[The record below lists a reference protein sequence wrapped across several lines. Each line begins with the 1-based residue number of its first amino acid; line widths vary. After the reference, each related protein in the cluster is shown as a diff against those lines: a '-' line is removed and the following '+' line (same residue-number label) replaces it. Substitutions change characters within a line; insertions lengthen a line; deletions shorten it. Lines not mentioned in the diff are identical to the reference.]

1 MNIKTVQQVI
11 AENSSYKASSL
22 YAAILNA
29 IKSGGLAGKALP
41 INRNDANSKFR
52 LPKTKAK
59 TRGAGREVTNFV
71 LIDLPAFDAWFEA
84 SKAGI
89 RTMIALNRTQVV
101 MPRLEEIVAGKY
113 TSEQLSELAAHVANR
128 RYGTKSK
135 KDKTSSTQGRGRPRK
150 VVEVAA
156 PVKVMPNVVAVKA
169 EAVKAIPA
177 KLASKKPVTKTPA
190 RKTPARKT
198 PASLKAVSLRPATAS
213 VTSKTRSRKS

>member
-22 YAAILNA
+22 YAAILKA
-29 IKSGGLAGKALP
+29 IKSGGLAGKAIP

-52 LPKTKAK
+52 LPKTNRKA
-59 TRGAGREVTNFV
+59 RGAGREVTNFV
-71 LIDLPAFDAWFEA
+71 LIDLAAFDVWFEA

-128 RYGTKSK
+128 RYGTKVK
-135 KDKTSSTQGRGRPRK
+135 KDKTSSNGTGTRGRPRK
-150 VVEVAA
+150 TVKVVA
-156 PVKVMPNVVAVKA
+156 PVKAAPKAVGVKA
-169 EAVKAIPA
+169 KATRPVAA
-177 KLASKKPVTKTPA
+177 KPVSKKPVPVKAKPSQATRNTRTK
-190 RKTPARKT
+190 
-198 PASLKAVSLRPATAS
+198 
-213 VTSKTRSRKS
+213 KS

>member
-22 YAAILNA
+22 YAAILKA
-29 IKSGGLAGKALP
+29 IKSGGLAGKAIP

-52 LPKTKAK
+52 LPKTIRK

-71 LIDLPAFDAWFEA
+71 LIDLAAFDAWFEA

-113 TSEQLSELAAHVANR
+113 TSEQLSELAAHVANH
-128 RYGTKSK
+128 RYGTKTK
-135 KDKTSSTQGRGRPRK
+135 KDKTSSKGTGTRGRPRK
-150 VVEVAA
+150 IVEVVA
-156 PVKVMPNVVAVKA
+156 PVKAASKAVAVKP
-169 EAVKAIPA
+169 KATKPVTA
-177 KLASKKPVTKTPA
+177 KPVSKKPTPTKAKPVKTTSNA
-190 RKTPARKT
+190 RAK
-198 PASLKAVSLRPATAS
+198 
-213 VTSKTRSRKS
+213 KS

>member
-22 YAAILNA
+22 YTAILKA
-29 IKSGGLAGKALP
+29 IKSGGLAGKAIP

-52 LPKTKAK
+52 LPKTNRK

-71 LIDLPAFDAWFEA
+71 LIDLAAFDAWFEA

-113 TSEQLSELAAHVANR
+113 TSEQLSELAAHVANH
-128 RYGTKSK
+128 RYGTKIK

-150 VVEVAA
+150 IVEVVA
-156 PVKVMPNVVAVKA
+156 PVKAGSKAVAVKP
-169 EAVKAIPA
+169 KATKPVTA
-177 KLASKKPVTKTPA
+177 KPVSKKPAPTKANPVKATSTA
-190 RKTPARKT
+190 RAK
-198 PASLKAVSLRPATAS
+198 
-213 VTSKTRSRKS
+213 KS